1 MNKIDKLIFICLLF
15 MFFPESASGQ
25 IYNLQSFS
33 SSAIFAIEIF
43 KKALE
48 AYATFVF
55 GYLDVNSETNCLAI
69 IRMVGSS
76 YTYRG
81 VPY

>member
-33 SSAIFAIEIF
+33 SSAIFGHDSNPLRLSENEISQDE
-43 KKALE
+43 KHSE
-48 AYATFVF
+48 
-55 GYLDVNSETNCLAI
+55 VN
-69 IRMVGSS
+69 
-76 YTYRG
+76 
-81 VPY
+81 